1 MSASPA
7 ASKEVTELIKWQ
19 RFAKTFLVLGT
30 LAALLV
36 ASGAGTRW
44 H

>member
-1 MSASPA
+1 M
-7 ASKEVTELIKWQ
+7 IKWQ
-19 RFAKTFLVLGT
+19 RFSRDFLVLGT

>member
-1 MSASPA
+1 MVKWSP
-7 ASKEVTELIKWQ
+7 
-19 RFAKTFLVLGT
+19 RFARLFLVLGT

-44 H
+44 AVTG

>member
-1 MSASPA
+1 M
-7 ASKEVTELIKWQ
+7 IKWQ
-19 RFAKTFLVLGT
+19 KFSRLFLVLGT

-44 H
+44 S

>member
-1 MSASPA
+1 M
-7 ASKEVTELIKWQ
+7 IKWQ
-19 RFAKTFLVLGT
+19 RFSRLFLVLGS

-44 H
+44 SN

>member
-1 MSASPA
+1 MSASLRPL
-7 ASKEVTELIKWQ
+7 KEVTELIKWQ

-30 LAALLV
+30 LASLLV

-44 H
+44 Y

>member
-1 MSASPA
+1 M
-7 ASKEVTELIKWQ
+7 IKWQ
-19 RFAKTFLVLGT
+19 RFSKIFLVLGT

-44 H
+44 Q

>member
-1 MSASPA
+1 
-7 ASKEVTELIKWQ
+7 VIKWQ

-30 LAALLV
+30 LAAFLV

>member
-1 MSASPA
+1 MSASFA
-7 ASKEVTELIKWQ
+7 AFEGGDRMIKWQ
-19 RFAKTFLVLGT
+19 RFSRVFLMLGT

>member
-1 MSASPA
+1 M
-7 ASKEVTELIKWQ
+7 IKWQ
-19 RFAKTFLVLGT
+19 RFSKVFLVLGT

-44 H
+44 Q